1 MNANDE
7 KKLISVLIADD
18 DPGMRLILRKK
29 IQATDGFFV
38 AGEALSGEEAM
49 TLYEKLN
56 PQVVFLDVD
65 MPGKTGVECARL
77 IQDQNPAC
85 ILIFATGHEEY
96 MGEAFEVYAFDY
108 LVKPFKLDRLE
119 QTLARIYD
127 RLHRVREESSVSSPI
142 PGPSRVAAGRLM
154 LHHREG
160 VSFIDLDDILLVQ
173 REDRATVIYT
183 VNDGRYVLSETLGE
197 IESRLDPSIFFRC
210 HKSYIINLRRIRNIT
225 PYGRWTYVVQLEGT
239 QHDALITHEKY
250 EELEKKFS

>member
-1 MNANDE
+1 VSENN
-7 KKLISVLIADD
+7 LISVMIADD

-29 IQATDGFFV
+29 IQATDGFYV

-49 TLYEKLN
+49 TLYDKLN

-77 IQDQNPAC
+77 IQDKNPAC

-119 QTLARIYD
+119 QTLARIDD
-127 RLHRVREESSVSSPI
+127 RLHRRQEPLPAAPRPAEPRNV
-142 PGPSRVAAGRLM
+142 AGRLM
-154 LHHREG
+154 LRHKDG
-160 VSFIDLDDILLVQ
+160 VTFVDMNDILLVQ

-183 VNDGRYVLSETLGE
+183 ENNGRYVLSETLSE
-197 IESRLDPSIFFRC
+197 TEERLDPEIFFRC
-210 HKSYIINLRRIRNIT
+210 HKSYIINLRRIKNIT
-225 PYGRWTYVVQLEGT
+225 PYGRWTYVVQLDGT
-239 QHDALITHEKY
+239 DHDALITHEKY
-250 EELEKKFS
+250 EELEKKFG

>member
-1 MNANDE
+1 MSE
-7 KKLISVLIADD
+7 KDLISVMIADD

-38 AGEALSGEEAM
+38 AGEAVTGEEAM
-49 TLYEKLN
+49 TLFDKLN

-77 IQDQNPAC
+77 IQDKNPAC
-85 ILIFATGHEEY
+85 IIIFATGHEEY

-119 QTLARIYD
+119 QTLSRIDD
-127 RLHRVREESSVSSPI
+127 RVHRRLEPLPAAPRHAEPRNV
-142 PGPSRVAAGRLM
+142 AGRLM
-154 LHHREG
+154 LRHKDG
-160 VSFIDLDDILLVQ
+160 VTFVDMNDILLVQ

-183 VNDGRYVLSETLGE
+183 ENKGRYVLSETLSE
-197 IESRLDPSIFFRC
+197 TEARLDPEIFFRC

-239 QHDALITHEKY
+239 DQDALITHEKY
-250 EELEKKFS
+250 EELEQKFG

>member
-1 MNANDE
+1 MSQQ
-7 KKLISVLIADD
+7 KLISVLIADD

-29 IQATDGFFV
+29 IQETDGFFV
-38 AGEALSGEEAM
+38 AGEAVSGDEAM
-49 TLYEKLN
+49 VLYDKLT

-85 ILIFATGHEEY
+85 VLIFATGHEEY

-119 QTLARIYD
+119 QTLDRISD
-127 RLHRVREESSVSSPI
+127 RLNRVRQAPQPQPQAAVSRSP
-142 PGPSRVAAGRLM
+142 AGRLM
-154 LHHREG
+154 LRHRDG
-160 VSFIDLDDILLVQ
+160 VTFIDVESILLVQ

-183 VNDGRYVLSETLGE
+183 ENDGRYVLSETLSE
-197 IESRLDPSIFFRC
+197 TEARLDPHIFFRC

-225 PYGRWTYVVQLEGT
+225 PYGRWTYVVQLDGT
-239 QHDALITHEKY
+239 DRDALITHEKY
-250 EELEKKFS
+250 EELEKKFA

>member
-1 MNANDE
+1 MSENN
-7 KKLISVLIADD
+7 LISVLIADD

-29 IQATDGFFV
+29 IQATEGFFV
-38 AGEALSGEEAM
+38 AGEALTGEEAM
-49 TLYEKLN
+49 TLYDKLN

-77 IQDQNPAC
+77 IQDKNPAC

-119 QTLARIYD
+119 QTLARIDD
-127 RLHRVREESSVSSPI
+127 RLHRRQEPLPAAPRPAEPRNV
-142 PGPSRVAAGRLM
+142 AGRLM
-154 LHHREG
+154 LRHKDG
-160 VSFIDLDDILLVQ
+160 VTFIDMNDILLVQ

-183 VNDGRYVLSETLGE
+183 ENNGRYVLSETLSE
-197 IESRLDPSIFFRC
+197 TEERLDPEIFFRC

-239 QHDALITHEKY
+239 DHDALITHEKY
-250 EELEKKFS
+250 EELEKKFG

>member
-1 MNANDE
+1 MSGE
-7 KKLISVLIADD
+7 EKLISVLIADD

-38 AGEALSGEEAM
+38 AGEAVTGDEAM
-49 TLYEKLN
+49 ALYEKLN

-85 ILIFATGHEEY
+85 VLIFATGHEEY

-119 QTLARIYD
+119 QTLARIDD
-127 RLHRVREESSVSSPI
+127 RLHRAKQPPLTAPEPTAPRVSS
-142 PGPSRVAAGRLM
+142 GRLM
-154 LHHREG
+154 LHHKDG
-160 VSFIDLDDILLVQ
+160 VTFIDLADILLVQ
-173 REDRATVIYT
+173 REDRSTVIYT
-183 VNDGRYVLSETLGE
+183 ERGGRYVLSETLSE
-197 IESRLDPSIFFRC
+197 MEARLDPSIFFRC

-225 PYGRWTYVVQLEGT
+225 PYGRWTYVVQLDGT
-239 QHDALITHEKY
+239 EHDALITHDKY

>member
-1 MNANDE
+1 MNGNDE

-29 IQATDGFFV
+29 IQGTDGFFV
-38 AGEALSGEEAM
+38 AGEAVTGEEAM

-119 QTLARIYD
+119 QTLSRIFD

-142 PGPSRVAAGRLM
+142 PGPSKVAAGRLM

-183 VNDGRYVLSETLGE
+183 ENEGRYVLSETLGD
-197 IESRLDPSIFFRC
+197 IEARLDPALFFRC

-239 QHDALITHEKY
+239 EHDALITHEKY